1 MDFKECSTLRRNKM
15 AHSDHGNTVP
25 SGQQKQRNA
34 PAGHVVKVVDAVQ
47 YGLCTLGFFQ
57 MEFTSRRSSILAMTL
72 RFSTRTTER

>member
-1 MDFKECSTLRRNKM
+1 M

-57 MEFTSRRSSILAMTL
+57 IEFTSRRTSILATMTL
-72 RFSTRTTER
+72 RFSTRTAERCLHLN

>member
-1 MDFKECSTLRRNKM
+1 M

-47 YGLCTLGFFQ
+47 YGLYTLFFYKWSLQ
-57 MEFTSRRSSILAMTL
+57 AEGL
-72 RFSTRTTER
+72 RYWQ

>member
-1 MDFKECSTLRRNKM
+1 M
-15 AHSDHGNTVP
+15 AHSYHGNTVP

-57 MEFTSRRSSILAMTL
+57 IEFTSRR
-72 RFSTRTTER
+72 RFDIGNDIEIFYSNYREIVYI

>member
-1 MDFKECSTLRRNKM
+1 M

-34 PAGHVVKVVDAVQ
+34 PAGHVVNVVDAVQ

-57 MEFTSRRSSILAMTL
+57 IEFTSRR
-72 RFSTRTTER
+72 RFDIGNDIEIFYSNYREIVYV